1 MTGSYIGLCAAFIA
15 ESAARFLMP
24 YLHDDLG
31 VRFFGWFWVIVGI
44 ATFIVV
50 AVGQS
55 LVQRNRARLTGYRSP
70 QE

>member
-1 MTGSYIGLCAAFIA
+1 
-15 ESAARFLMP
+15 MP

-31 VRFFGWFWVIVGI
+31 VRSFGWFWVIVGI
-44 ATFIVV
+44 VTFIVV